1 MPNITK
7 SYVDGLKCRDAAY
20 IKWDSKVPGFGVKVY
35 AKKKTN
41 RCTKSFVLRYSN
53 AVGKRRM
60 ETLGVYGPMTP
71 TQARERAEQ
80 RVVEIREGVDPL
92 ADKKAK
98 RLAVAS
104 DDSTFRQV
112 VDLFIERYAKPR
124 QRSWALTQRVLEA
137 NCARWLDRSIGSI
150 TQAEVQELLDEFLA
164 GGQPAKARVTHSWL
178 KTFFGW
184 AYRRGILEHS
194 VVDRVEIHIESKVR
208 VRTYSDDEIKSV
220 WEAANE
226 LEGIEGG
233 FVKLI
238 LLLGVRKSELAG
250 MKRIEFDAPANPT
263 VWTVPHERVKIR
275 KSATAKRA
283 YIVPLPPL
291 TQRIIKSLPRS
302 DNELLFPGSQ
312 TGKALIPGPTL
323 RRKIWKLS
331 GVDDWG
337 YHACRHTIATWLEN
351 EGHSEY
357 ERGLVLNHSAYG
369 VTAGYSHGYPTDL
382 KRQLLEKWADHVAG
396 IVQPKGVAVLS

>member
-7 SYVDGLKCRDAAY
+7 SYVDSLKSQASPYR
-20 IKWDSKVPGFGVKVY
+20 KWDNKVPGFGVKVY
-35 AKKKTN
+35 ASSQKN
-41 RCTKSFVLRYSN
+41 QRTKSFVLRYSN
-53 AVGKRRM
+53 AAGKRRAI
-60 ETLGVYGPMTP
+60 TLGIYGPMTP
-71 TQARERAEQ
+71 TQARDRAEQ
-80 RVVEIREGVDPL
+80 LVVAIREGADPL
-92 ADKKAK
+92 ADKKAR

-104 DDSTFRQV
+104 DDSTFQQV
-112 VDLFIERYAKPR
+112 VDQFIERYAKPR
-124 QRSWALTQRVLEA
+124 QRSWAETKRILEV

-150 TQAEVQELLDEFLA
+150 TQAEVQDLLDEFLA
-164 GGQPAKARVTHSWL
+164 AGHPSKARVTHSWL

-194 VVDRVEIHIESKVR
+194 VVDRVEIHIETKVR

-220 WEAANE
+220 WKAANE
-226 LEGIEGG
+226 LEGVEGG

-250 MKRIEFDAPANPT
+250 MKRIEFDDPANPT

-275 KSATAKRA
+275 KSATVKRA
-283 YIVPLPPL
+283 YNVPLPPL
-291 TQRIIKSLPRS
+291 AQRIIKSLPRF
-302 DNELLFPGSQ
+302 DNELLFPGEM
-312 TGKALIPGPTL
+312 GKALVPGMAL

-337 YHACRHTIATWLEN
+337 YHACRHTISTWLEN

-369 VTAGYSHGYPTDL
+369 VTAGYSHGYPTEL

-396 IVQPKGVAVLS
+396 VVQPKGVAVLS

>member
-7 SYVDGLKCRDAAY
+7 SYVDGLKCQAAPY

-35 AKKKTN
+35 AKKKQN
-41 RCTKSFVLRYSN
+41 KCTKSFMLRYSN
-53 AVGKRRM
+53 AVGKRRAM
-60 ETLGVYGPMTP
+60 TLGIYGPMTP

-80 RVVEIREGVDPL
+80 LVVAIREGADPL

-98 RLAVAS
+98 RLAGPS
-104 DDSTFRQV
+104 DDPTYQKV
-112 VDLFIERYAKPR
+112 VDQFIERYAKPR
-124 QRSWALTQRVLEA
+124 QRSWAETKRILEV
-137 NCARWLDRSIGSI
+137 NCAGWLDRSIASI
-150 TQAEVQELLDEFLA
+150 TQTDVQDLLDEFLA
-164 GGQPAKARVTHSWL
+164 VGYPTKARVTFAWL

-194 VVDRVEIHIESKVR
+194 VMDRVEIHIESKAR
-208 VRTYSDDEIKSV
+208 VRTYSDDEIEAV
-220 WEAANE
+220 WKAANE
-226 LEGIEGG
+226 LDGVGGG
-233 FVKLI
+233 FVKLV
-238 LLLGVRKSELAG
+238 LLLGMRKSELAG
-250 MKRIEFDAPANPT
+250 MRRTEFDDPANPT

-275 KSATAKRA
+275 KSATVKRA

-291 TQRIIKSLPRS
+291 AQRIIKSLPRL
-302 DNELLFPGSQ
+302 DNELLFPGGQ
-312 TGKALIPGPTL
+312 KGKALVPGMAL

-369 VTAGYSHGYPTDL
+369 VTAGYSHGHPTEL
-382 KRQLLEKWADHVAG
+382 KLELLEKWADHVASV
-396 IVQPKGVAVLS
+396 VQPKGVALLS